1 MLDPH
6 EHCVD
11 SGNPALPDT
20 MDSLRLE
27 FTFWLLMSKVA
38 G

>member
-6 EHCVD
+6 ERCVA
-11 SGNPALPDT
+11 SGNPKLPDT

-27 FTFWLLMSKVA
+27 FSFRLLKSKVA
-38 G
+38 R